1 MSPAK
6 LASDVVARMY
16 DNDPFSLW
24 LGIERVVVE
33 PGSCVLRMIVRREM
47 LNGFAIAHGG
57 ITYSLADSCLAF
69 ASNSHG
75 IQSVSVETSISHT
88 RPVKEGDILLA
99 TSEEKSLS
107 RSVGIYYI
115 TITNQHD
122 EEVALFKGTVY
133 RTGKPW
139 FPDGPPNSP
148 P

>member
-1 MSPAK
+1 MNLLTIAQR
-6 LASDVVARMY
+6 VVARMY

-24 LGIERVVVE
+24 MGIERVTVE
-33 PGSCVLRMIVRREM
+33 AGLCVLRLTVRSEM

-75 IQSVSVETSISHT
+75 IQALSVETSISHT
-88 RPVKEGDILLA
+88 KPVKVGDVLTA

-107 RSVGIYYI
+107 RSIGIYLI
-115 TITNQHD
+115 NVTNQRGD
-122 EEVALFKGTVY
+122 TVALFKGTVY

-139 FPDGPPNSP
+139 FPDEPHTA
-148 P
+148 